1 MSLSEKELLKLLS
14 SHEWKDIEFKEA
26 RRAVPKNAYESV
38 SAFAYACKYKKL
50 SIYDIRDVLG
60 RSLQNCRDIAGHLVI
75 QVLFVKMDN
84 DFYELSPVMQE
95 RFKHV
100 KSEAHDEAHDGLT
113 ETERQIINHCVESKS
128 TPELLGYSSRTGNY
142 KSALSNLLSG
152 GYLEMTIPDSPRSK
166 NQRYKSTLEGKRL
179 VHND

>member
-1 MSLSEKELLKLLS
+1 MSMNEKELLKLLS
-14 SHEWKDIEFKEA
+14 AHEWKDIEFKEA
-26 RRAVPKNAYESV
+26 RRAVSKNVYESV
-38 SAFAYACKYKKL
+38 SVVACACKYKKL

-100 KSEAHDEAHDGLT
+100 KSEAHDGLT
-113 ETERQIINHCVESKS
+113 ETERQILNYCVESKS

-166 NQRYKSTLEGKRL
+166 NQRYKSTLEGRLL